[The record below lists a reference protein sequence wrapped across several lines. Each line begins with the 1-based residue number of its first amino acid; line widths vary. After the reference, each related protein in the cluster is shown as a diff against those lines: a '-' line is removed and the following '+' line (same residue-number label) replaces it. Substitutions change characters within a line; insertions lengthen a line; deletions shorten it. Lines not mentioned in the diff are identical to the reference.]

1 MEPTISEIISKFRP
15 LIKKQPHD
23 LQLKFLWLLLEVVA
37 ADTDQL
43 KAYIDALHES
53 LMRYAGV
60 VEAYSSSHSAYSRK
74 LQADA
79 EQLLK
84 EFNQGMEQIY

>member
-1 MEPTISEIISKFRP
+1 MEPTISDIISKFRP

-23 LQLKFLWLLLEVVA
+23 LQLNFLWLLLEVVA

-43 KAYIDALHES
+43 KAYVDALHEA

-60 VEAYSSSHSAYSRK
+60 VEAYSSSHYAHSQK

-84 EFNQGMEQIY
+84 ELH